1 MSFSLN
7 LELTEKRAKEI
18 ANLETDQ
25 ARTHALKTHEWEDK
39 IYDAISTVWDAAIS
53 LDAHGFICDISD
65 DDEKYDYPSDKCING
80 IIERDKFGNPTK
92 TIFDKE
98 KV

>member
-39 IYDAISTVWDAAIS
+39 IYDAISTVWDAAIG
-53 LDAHGFICDISD
+53 LDAHGFIN
-65 DDEKYDYPSDKCING
+65 YDSEYLVFALNRFQKEFEYVND
-80 IIERDKFGNPTK
+80 RDRK
-92 TIFDKE
+92 KE
-98 KV
+98 EV

>member
-25 ARTHALKTHEWEDK
+25 ARTHALKTHGWEDK
-39 IYDAISTVWDAAIS
+39 IYDAISTVWDAAIG
-53 LDAHGFICDISD
+53 LDDHGFIN
-65 DDEKYDYPSDKCING
+65 YDADYLVFALNRFQKEFEYVND
-80 IIERDKFGNPTK
+80 RDRK
-92 TIFDKE
+92 TEEI
-98 KV
+98 